1 MNDWGHNIKFILT
14 IYISNILKLFF
25 HLDIIKI
32 DEGHQDPPCDPSNKN
47 CLRSGAVTE
56 IDINFP
62 DGRMDSLVLEGDALE
77 AACKSGF
84 FIMDCRISSAK
95 MISKMC
101 RANDYN
107 NFLAFYILKTVI
119 NSHRK

>member
-1 MNDWGHNIKFILT
+1 MKFILT

-32 DEGHQDPPCDPSNKN
+32 DEGHQDPPCDPSNKH

-62 DGRMDSLVLEGDALE
+62 DGQKNSLLDELL
-77 AACKSGF
+77 CNSGWTTGPNGQTS
-84 FIMDCRISSAK
+84 DCRIRSAK

-101 RANDYN
+101 RANNYN
-107 NFLAFYILKTVI
+107 NFLAFYIVKTVI
-119 NSHRK
+119 NILS